1 MRWALDF
8 GIQGGVSKFSLTAS
22 CGYTA
27 HDEAERSLTGRIGSG
42 RRFTGGSDMRIGI
55 VAAALALGA
64 CARQPLAP
72 GVAEAPASVTT
83 AQATPGAAVA
93 SGEARIPVTAVVAER
108 GVNRATAADCV
119 GEGTGFR
126 AEFAA
131 PTVLAVPTFGRGTGG
146 VRIVCEAGGLG
157 GAVRA
162 EPSVARAGGG
172 YGGFPV
178 VGIGV
183 GTGSGGGTSVSV
195 GGFFGGGGG
204 WVGGAQPYVIRYP
217 AVEVRL
223 SRGGGVE

>member
-1 MRWALDF
+1 M
-8 GIQGGVSKFSLTAS
+8 
-22 CGYTA
+22 
-27 HDEAERSLTGRIGSG
+27 RSL
-42 RRFTGGSDMRIGI
+42 I

-64 CARQPLAP
+64 CAEGPLASGGAGP
-72 GVAEAPASVTT
+72 GRVAAGSATAGVDAPVTVTT
-83 AQATPGAAVA
+83 ARVVPGAAVA